1 MTTTMRLG
9 IHKIYKLLQYTFFE
23 EDTTLNIEIILFLLL
38 NLFNKNL
45 EKKFP
50 LSNFFLQSE

>member
-1 MTTTMRLG
+1 M
-9 IHKIYKLLQYTFFE
+9 KNE

>member
-1 MTTTMRLG
+1 M
-9 IHKIYKLLQYTFFE
+9 KNE

-38 NLFNKNL
+38 NLFYKNL